1 MDYDL
6 EGCQNLDYAESLLVK
21 AKAVESDSEI
31 QDLIFKSENS
41 IKELFSSS
49 YPNQPNPSIYKTLNT
64 ALNILTD
71 KNQKK
76 SNINKFTFKSLRSK
90 PAKFSEQNA
99 DKPKEP
105 IYLSPGHPELVYNEN
120 CIIKN
125 INDKRIFRFLNS
137 GKLGYVNIENTQNC
151 DIILIN
157 VADSSFIYNVKN
169 CIIWLSIANTSV
181 MLDNVSDSV
190 IITCSRQLRV
200 SNSKNVKFFTNTVTP
215 PIIEMSKNL
224 SFSTNHLTY
233 EGFEDH
239 LKISDLRGDFLE
251 SQDSIKD
258 FSWHHPQKS
267 PNWETMETKPEH
279 ITTIH
284 NSNDENELNL
294 QSFSEF
300 DWQILKTL

>member
-6 EGCQNLDYAESLLVK
+6 EGCENLDYAQSLLVK
-21 AKAVESDSEI
+21 SKTAESDSEI
-31 QDLIFKSENS
+31 RDLIFKSENL

-49 YPNQPNPSIYKTLNT
+49 YPGQPNPSMYKTLNA
-64 ALNILTD
+64 ALTILND
-71 KNQKK
+71 KNQRN
-76 SNINKFTFKSLRSK
+76 SNTNKFSFKSLRGK
-90 PAKFSEQNA
+90 PVKFSEPKA
-99 DKPKEP
+99 DEP
-105 IYLSPGHPELVYNEN
+105 QEPTHSPLGRPELVYDEN

-137 GKLGYVNIENTQNC
+137 GKLGYVNIENAQNS

-169 CIIWLSIANTSV
+169 CIIWLSIANSSV

-239 LKISDLRGDFLE
+239 LKMSDLSGDFLE

-267 PNWETMETKPEH
+267 PNWETMEAKPEH
-279 ITTIH
+279 TITICT
-284 NSNDENELNL
+284 SDDENELNF